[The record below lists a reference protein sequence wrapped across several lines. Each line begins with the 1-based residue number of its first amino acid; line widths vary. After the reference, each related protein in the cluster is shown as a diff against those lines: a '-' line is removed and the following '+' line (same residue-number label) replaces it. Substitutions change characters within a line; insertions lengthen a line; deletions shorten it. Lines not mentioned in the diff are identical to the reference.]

1 MATKTWRVQGDGLA
15 AWAAAALLARA
26 LPDGHAVTVEAEPE
40 LEAQYLQPVLA
51 EPDGLFLQLADVGDD
66 LMVQAHG
73 GFCLGVVLRDWREG
87 RDVAVVEQEPLP
99 ALDGVAVPDVVLRA
113 AQRSPGGHGY
123 AALLEPLQFQARVMC
138 AGKYAHPSPDRQSP
152 RSLLRPRLL
161 LDRAVL
167 TALLKSAALRDGA
180 RRVSAE
186 EVDGSTP
193 FMTLDTRAAA
203 FRGDD
208 NWRDRLGHDRRLTV
222 RYRGGDQP
230 PHVAVR
236 ALAEGLL
243 TLTPLRGAGSVASLC
258 YTEQQTSPDQVRRSL
273 LEALGDVEIGDLSD
287 ASAVPGFL
295 RTPWVGDRLALGAA
309 AARFGPTLGL
319 DDILLGRQL
328 KALAACL
335 PGAPDQ
341 IPACAAAYTTA
352 TVRDLGHRADRLH
365 LILRQGPRGA
375 ALAPFGPD
383 MERRVRQFVSRN
395 GAVLLDGDP
404 YDAQHWAML
413 MAGLGLTPRRHDVQA
428 DRLDLS
434 AALGALGR
442 MVMAFDQTLAALPTH
457 DTVMAELHAAG

>member
-1 MATKTWRVQGDGLA
+1 MATNTWRVQGDGLA

-26 LPDGHAVTVEAEPE
+26 LPDGHAVTAAAGPEPE
-40 LEAQYLQPVLA
+40 TPDLQPVLV
-51 EPDGLFLQLADVGDD
+51 EPDGLLLQLADGGDD
-66 LMVQAHG
+66 LMAQSHG
-73 GFCLGVVLRDWREG
+73 GFCLGVVLREWREG

-99 ALDGVAVPDVVLRA
+99 AIDGVAVQDVVLRA

-123 AALLEPLQFQARVMC
+123 AALLEPLRFQARVMC

-167 TALLKSAALRDGA
+167 TARLKAAALRDGA
-180 RRVSAE
+180 RSVAADE
-186 EVDGSTP
+186 PEGSTP
-193 FMTLDTRAAA
+193 FLTLDTRAAA

-208 NWRDRLGHDRRLTV
+208 DWRDRLGHDRRLTV

-230 PHVAVR
+230 PYVAVR

-243 TLTPLRGAGSVASLC
+243 TLTPLRGAGVASLC
-258 YTEQQTSPDQVRRSL
+258 YAERQTSPDQARRAL
-273 LEALGDVEIGDLSD
+273 MAVLGDVEIGNQSD
-287 ASAVPGFL
+287 AYAVPGFL
-295 RTPWVGDRLALGAA
+295 RTPGVGDRLALGPA
-309 AARFGPTLGL
+309 AARFGPALGL
-319 DDILLGRQL
+319 DDIVLGQQL
-328 KALAACL
+328 KTLAACL

-365 LILRQGPRGA
+365 LILRQGPQGA

-383 MERRVRQFVSRN
+383 LERRVRQFVSRN

>member
-1 MATKTWRVQGDGLA
+1 MATKTWKIQGDGLA

-26 LPDGHAVTVEAEPE
+26 LPDGHVVTIEEGPEPE
-40 LEAQYLQPVLA
+40 AQELQPVLV
-51 EPDGLFLQLADVGDD
+51 EPDGLLLQLADGGDD

-73 GFCLGVVLRDWREG
+73 GFCLGVVLRDWRQE

-99 ALDGVAVPDVVLRA
+99 ALDGVAVQDVVLRA
-113 AQRSPGGHGY
+113 AQRSPGGHDY
-123 AALLEPLQFQARVMC
+123 AALLEPLQFQARVMS
-138 AGKYAHPSPDRQSP
+138 AGRYAHPSLDRQSP

-167 TALLKSAALRDGA
+167 TTLLKSAALRDGA

-203 FRGDD
+203 FQDADD
-208 NWRDRLGHDRRLTV
+208 WRDRLGHDRRLTV
-222 RYRGGDQP
+222 RYRGGEQP
-230 PHVAVR
+230 PYVAVR
-236 ALAEGLL
+236 ALTEGLL
-243 TLTPLRGAGSVASLC
+243 TLTPLRGAGVASLC
-258 YTEQQTSPDQVRRSL
+258 YAEQQTSPDQARGSL
-273 LEALGDVEIGDLSD
+273 LGALGDVEIVDLSD
-287 ASAVPGFL
+287 AAARPGFL
-295 RTPWVGDRLALGAA
+295 RTPWLGDRLALGPA
-309 AARFGPTLGL
+309 AARFGPALGL
-319 DDILLGRQL
+319 DDIVLGQQL
-328 KALAACL
+328 KTLAACL
-335 PGAPDQ
+335 PGATDQ

-352 TVRDLGHRADRLH
+352 IRRDLGCRADRLN

-383 MERRVRQFVSRN
+383 LERRVGQFLSRN
-395 GAVLLDGDP
+395 GAVRLDGDP

-413 MAGLGLTPRRHDVQA
+413 MAGLGLAPRRHDVQV

-457 DTVMAELHAAG
+457 DTVMTDLYGAG